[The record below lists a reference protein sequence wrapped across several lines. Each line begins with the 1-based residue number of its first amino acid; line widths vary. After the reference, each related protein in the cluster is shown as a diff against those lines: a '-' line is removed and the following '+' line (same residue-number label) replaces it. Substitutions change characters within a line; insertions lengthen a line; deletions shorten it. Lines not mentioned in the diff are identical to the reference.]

1 MKQSIL
7 IVGTVAYSTFAGV
20 REICASQSIEHFHLM
35 ILCLV
40 YCWHTVQQV
49 WESHETCED
58 SPYVSESRYSSNIK
72 RKKQVIMLILNKWNP
87 NLDPF
92 SCVLKIIMQD
102 NTHNW
107 QLATHFL
114 QIIIIIMQ
122 KKSYCINVLVGK
134 Y

>member
-20 REICASQSIEHFHLM
+20 REIFVTVVASHSIKRFHLM

-40 YCWHTVQQV
+40 YCWHNVQQV
-49 WESHETCED
+49 WESHETCQD
-58 SPYVSESRYSSNIK
+58 SKFMSGSCYTSNIK
-72 RKKQVIMLILNKWNP
+72 RKKQVIMLIFKKWNN
-87 NLDPF
+87 NLGPF
-92 SCVLKIIMQD
+92 RCVLKIIMQD
-102 NTHNW
+102 NTRNW

-122 KKSYCINVLVGK
+122 ENVI
-134 Y
+134 